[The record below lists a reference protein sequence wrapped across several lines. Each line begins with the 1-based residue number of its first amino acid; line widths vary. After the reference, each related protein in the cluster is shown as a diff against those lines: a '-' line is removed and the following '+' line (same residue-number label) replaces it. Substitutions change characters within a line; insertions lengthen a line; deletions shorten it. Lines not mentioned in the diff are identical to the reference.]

1 MDPKTAIFQLRKI
14 KEYNTKD
21 VRLAGEKWDE
31 NWKTLIA
38 IIMSAQ
44 TRDIVTIKVCDK
56 LFNKYNSLEK
66 ISKAS
71 LAEIEK
77 EIKSVNYY
85 KTKSKNIL
93 EISKIILQ
101 NGIPKTIEELIK
113 LPGVGRKTANV
124 FLSEAFDIP
133 AIGVDTHVFRISKK
147 LSWSNGNTPE
157 KVEYELKKM
166 FHKKHWN
173 EINNTLVKFGQ
184 THSISEE
191 DKIIDYIKSLK

>member
-1 MDPKTAIFQLRKI
+1 MNTQKAISQLRKI

-31 NWKTLIA
+31 DWKTLIA

-44 TRDIVTIKVCDK
+44 TRDVVTIKVCHK
-56 LFNKYNSLEK
+56 LFKKYNSLKK
-66 ISKAS
+66 ISKAN
-71 LAEIEK
+71 LIEIEK

-85 KTKSKNIL
+85 KTKSKNIS
-93 EISKIILQ
+93 EISKIMLQ

-124 FLSEAFDIP
+124 FLSEAFNIP

-147 LSWSNGNTPE
+147 LNWTNENTPE
-157 KVEYELKKM
+157 KVEYELKKL
-166 FHKKHWN
+166 FPKKHWN

-191 DKIIDYIKSLK
+191 DEIISYIKSLK